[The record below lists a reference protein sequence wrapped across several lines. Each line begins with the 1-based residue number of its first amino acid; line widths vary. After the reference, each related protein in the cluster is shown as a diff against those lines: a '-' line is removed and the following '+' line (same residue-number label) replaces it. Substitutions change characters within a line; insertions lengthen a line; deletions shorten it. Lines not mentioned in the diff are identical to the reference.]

1 VQTSCDELCW
11 EGRQRIRA
19 VGRGEK
25 GHVACLKMAVC
36 FGDRESTTKKVWEER
51 RMCEEAGGGTASE
64 KDMVLLRLTLAILWP
79 LPLLNLSSPIIN

>member
-1 VQTSCDELCW
+1 MFEDGSVFQ
-11 EGRQRIRA
+11 RQRNTR
-19 VGRGEK
+19 
-25 GHVACLKMAVC
+25 
-36 FGDRESTTKKVWEER
+36 KKVWEER